1 MKLSLRGVC
10 DETGGV
16 PNLLDGCAQENIHP
30 SISALG
36 FEHAEDTGRG
46 AIAEELSKGL
56 FVIWNIVFFHQRDEI
71 RGRVTGQRGLGK
83 MGIGRE
89 KMLGLAVNVSEI
101 AASATGDEDFL
112 AQPSCVLDD
121 GDAAA
126 TFASFDR
133 AHEARCA
140 AAENQN
146 VE

>member
-1 MKLSLRGVC
+1 MIRDMML
-10 DETGGV
+10 
-16 PNLLDGCAQENIHP
+16 
-30 SISALG
+30 
-36 FEHAEDTGRG
+36 
-46 AIAEELSKGL
+46 
-56 FVIWNIVFFHQRDEI
+56 FHQRDEI

-101 AASATGDEDFL
+101 AASPTGDEYFL

-121 GDAAA
+121 GDTTAA
-126 TFASFDR
+126 FAGLNGTHQTR
-133 AHEARCA
+133 RA